1 MNARRTH
8 TRTRTCNELGVCQAR
23 APACHGCHDYTV
35 NAHDL
40 PAGSIVFAPGVI
52 EGPGRRRWLTPR
64 RMDALAR
71 VLLVLALLGTLSAAL
86 GFAAGYF
93 SMPTLGGVLWR
104 KWLAPSAA
112 RS

>member
-1 MNARRTH
+1 MSARRTH
-8 TRTRTCNELGVCQAR
+8 TRSCNELGVCQAR
-23 APACHGCHDYTV
+23 APACHGCTV
-35 NAHDL
+35 NTHDL

-71 VLLVLALLGTLSAAL
+71 VLLVLAVLGTLSATL

-93 SMPTLGGVLWR
+93 IMPTLGGML
-104 KWLAPSAA
+104 
-112 RS
+112 